1 MNTDI
6 IIGIDLGTTNSVSAI
21 WRNKNLEII
30 TDNKGNK
37 SIPSIVAFNKT
48 GKICGHDAKNQ
59 LINNPENTI
68 YDVKRIIGKRY
79 SDDIVQNYKEYFTYD
94 IVATDDDNIIIKS
107 DFGKKYY
114 TPEEI
119 SAIIL
124 SKIKNVSEKYLKQKI
139 KQAIITIPAYFNDSQ
154 RQATKDA
161 ATIAGIDCVRML
173 NEPTAAALAYGLNN
187 LENDI
192 NVLVYDLGG
201 K

>member
-1 MNTDI
+1 MSTDI

-37 SIPSIVAFNKT
+37 SVPSIVAFNK
-48 GKICGHDAKNQ
+48 KNKLCGNEAKDQ

-68 YDVKRIIGKRY
+68 YDVKRLIGKRY
-79 SDDIVQNYKEYFTYD
+79 SDEIVQNYKEYFTYN
-94 IVATDDDNIIIKS
+94 ITTTEDDNIIIKT
-107 DFGKKYY
+107 DYGKKYY

-124 SKIKNVSEKYLKQKI
+124 SKIKNISEKYLKCDI
-139 KQAIITIPAYFNDSQ
+139 KQAVITIPAYFNDAQ

-161 ATIAGIDCVRML
+161 ATIAGIECVRML

-187 LENDI
+187 LDRDI